1 MWGHVVGGMG
11 DNPNGGPTFA
21 YKLDD
26 GYDDSYRYWQPSQSH
41 AQGWPSDNTMHA
53 WHYEDDK
60 INSAFTTSS
69 NNWQYCSVF
78 YDAFYMTSPVA
89 FNETIDFRMYRISE
103 NKQKKISMIE
113 RIIKENSVDCKLN
126 ENILSFKNIKKTI
139 QIPDTRLSKKIIEN
153 FDISDKNNSKICDY
167 MDCNIKCNINLEKDE
182 LDEKTFNKNILE
194 NDIKTLQEHIK
205 LFYFEYFNCS
215 FLSHKPQ

>member
-1 MWGHVVGGMG
+1 MAGRINVERPEFNLRDKLNELSFERLPSQKMPKGTIVQVGYDQTDTSYYIDHSSMTYTDFGLSIKLTPRKYGNRFLMWGHVVGGMG

-41 AQGWPSDNTMHA
+41 AQSWPSDSSMHA

-69 NNWQYCSVF
+69 SNWQYCSVF

-89 FNETIDFRMYRISE
+89 FNETIDFRMGYWGGDKFYVNRNHYYTTTSG
-103 NKQKKISMIE
+103 
-113 RIIKENSVDCKLN
+113 IKYG
-126 ENILSFKNIKKTI
+126 IGW
-139 QIPDTRLSKKIIEN
+139 TRLLVMEV
-153 FDISDKNNSKICDY
+153 
-167 MDCNIKCNINLEKDE
+167 E
-182 LDEKTFNKNILE
+182 T
-194 NDIKTLQEHIK
+194 
-205 LFYFEYFNCS
+205 
-215 FLSHKPQ
+215 